1 MARTLTLRPA
11 PSTDYAAR
19 SKFRTAGLL
28 LAVVGLM
35 AAVVVLIAGLVS
47 GGLADRASKA
57 GTVARI
63 GAWTFGLT
71 PLAFA
76 TVKVAIAVILSG
88 ILVRIWTRVESV
100 KSALPALTPRSA
112 DDAEPVKA
120 GPIKSPYG
128 AATVSAKA
136 PAPPLIHR
144 IAKALWAPMLAMG
157 AMAVPAGFVISLV
170 QTEKAVTDPALAT
183 QLSAW
188 VQGLQFLGE
197 GFLLSGISFLLGTI
211 LYALRSGGG
220 EVQGSLGAPVK
231 TLNMPVTAK
240 LFVALMAIGM
250 MVEMP
255 QFVVYLVTTTF
266 SNPTTI
272 SSYFAWLGPVREA
285 GLGLL
290 LSGIVLA
297 LATIARALGF
307 QFWRIKE
314 LIAQGR

>member
-11 PSTDYAAR
+11 PSTDYATR

-47 GGLADRASKA
+47 GGLAERASNA

-112 DDAEPVKA
+112 DDAEPLKG
-120 GPIKSPYG
+120 GPITSPYG

-136 PAPPLIHR
+136 PAPLLIHR

-157 AMAVPAGFVISLV
+157 AMVVAGGFVISLV

-188 VQGLQFLGE
+188 VRGLQFLGE

-211 LYALRSGGG
+211 LYALRTGGG

-231 TLNMPVTAK
+231 TLNMPITAK

-250 MVEMP
+250 MVEMF

>member
-11 PSTDYAAR
+11 LGADDTAR
-19 SKFRTAGLL
+19 SRFRAAGLL
-28 LAVVGLM
+28 LVVVGLS
-35 AAVVVLIAGLVS
+35 AAAVVLIAGLVA
-47 GGLADRASKA
+47 GGLSDDANEAS
-57 GTVARI
+57 TVARI

-76 TVKVAIAVILSG
+76 TVKVAIAAILAG
-88 ILVRIWTRVESV
+88 ILVRIWMRVDSV
-100 KSALPALTPRSA
+100 KSALPDLTPRSTG
-112 DDAEPVKA
+112 DAEPVKA
-120 GPIKSPYG
+120 GAITSPYG
-128 AATVSAKA
+128 AATVSAGA
-136 PAPPLIHR
+136 PAPLLIHR

-157 AMAVPAGFVISLV
+157 AMAVAAGFVVSLV
-170 QTEKAVTDPALAT
+170 QTAKEVTDPALAR

-197 GFLLSGISFLLGTI
+197 GLLLSGISFLLGTI
-211 LYALRSGGG
+211 LYALRTGGG
-220 EVQGSLGAPVK
+220 EVQESLGAPVK

-240 LFVALMAIGM
+240 LFVALMAVGM
-250 MVEMP
+250 MVEMF
-255 QFVVYLVTTTF
+255 QFVVYLITTTF
-266 SNPTTI
+266 SDPTTI

-307 QFWRIKE
+307 QFWRIRE
-314 LIAQGR
+314 LIATGR

>member
-1 MARTLTLRPA
+1 MARTLTLRPVT
-11 PSTDYAAR
+11 STDYATR
-19 SKFRTAGLL
+19 SKVRTAGLL

-76 TVKVAIAVILSG
+76 TVKAAIAVTLSG
-88 ILVRIWTRVESV
+88 ILVRIWQRVDSV
-100 KSALPALTPRSA
+100 KSALPALVSTSR
-112 DDAEPVKA
+112 DGAEPAKA
-120 GPIKSPYG
+120 GAFTSPYG
-128 AATVSAKA
+128 PATVSTTA
-136 PAPPLIHR
+136 PKPLLIHR
-144 IAKALWAPMLAMG
+144 VAKTLWAPMLVMG
-157 AMAVPAGFVISLV
+157 AMAVAGGFVISLV
-170 QTEKAVTDPALAT
+170 QAEKTVTDPALAT

-211 LYALRSGGG
+211 LYALRTGGG
-220 EVQGSLGAPVK
+220 EVQGSLGTPVK
-231 TLNMPVTAK
+231 TLNMPFTAK
-240 LFVALMAIGM
+240 LFVALMALGM
-250 MVEMP
+250 MAEMF

-266 SNPTTI
+266 SDPTTI

-314 LIAQGR
+314 LIATGR